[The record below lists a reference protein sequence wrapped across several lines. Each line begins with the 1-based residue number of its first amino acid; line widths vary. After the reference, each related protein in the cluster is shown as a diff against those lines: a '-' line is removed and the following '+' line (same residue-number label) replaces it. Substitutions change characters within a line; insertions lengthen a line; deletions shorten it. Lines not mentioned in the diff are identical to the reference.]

1 MKRPL
6 VIPIFIPHLGC
17 PHDCLFCNQQKIS
30 GSRRDNAQYPEIGKT
45 IEEWL
50 QHKGERDSVQ
60 VAFYGGS
67 FTCIDRPLQEK
78 MLEAVQP
85 YIKRGEV
92 DSIRCSTRPDCIDEA
107 SCQLLKRYGVTTV
120 ELGVQSFDDRV
131 LQKARRGHSG
141 LDAEK
146 AFVLLQ
152 GSGLEVGVQ
161 LMPGL
166 PGDTTG
172 TFVKTIQKTV
182 ELGPAMVRLYPCV
195 VVEQSALEN
204 LYHGGGFVPLSLK
217 KSIAVCSYTCKKLQR
232 AGIEV
237 IRMGLQP
244 SDSLATSVVA
254 GPYHPA
260 FGELVQSRIW
270 LQRLR
275 ASLVRLREGEKLE
288 IHVSHRDMS
297 AIVGQKKNNVLR
309 LEELGYKDRFSF
321 IANKNMERGSV
332 KYVVCK

>member
-1 MKRPL
+1 MKRSL

-30 GSRRDNAQYPEIGKT
+30 GSKRDSAQHPAIAET

-50 QHKGERDSVQ
+50 QRQGARDSVQ

-67 FTCIDRPLQEK
+67 FTCMDRALQEE
-78 MLEAVQP
+78 MLAAVQP
-85 YIKRGEV
+85 YLRSGRV

-120 ELGVQSFDDRV
+120 ELGVQSFDDAV
-131 LQKARRGHSG
+131 LQRARRGHSG

-146 AFVLLQ
+146 AFVLLH
-152 GSGLEVGVQ
+152 GSGIEVGIQ

-172 TFVKTIQKTV
+172 SFVQTIKKTIV
-182 ELGPAMVRLYPCV
+182 LGPAMVRLYPCV
-195 VVEQSALEN
+195 VVQQSVLEN
-204 LYHGGGFVPLSLK
+204 VYHGGGFVPLSLK
-217 KSIAVCSYTCKKLQR
+217 KSIAVCSYACNKLQR
-232 AGIEV
+232 AGIQV

-244 SDSLATSVVA
+244 SDSLAASVVA

-260 FGELVQSRIW
+260 FGELVQSRLW
-270 LQRLR
+270 LQKLR
-275 ASLVRLREGEKLE
+275 ARLARLREGEKLE
-288 IHVSHRDMS
+288 VHVSHRDMS
-297 AIVGQKKNNVLR
+297 AIIGQKKNNLQR
-309 LEELGYKDRFSF
+309 LEDLGYKDRFTF

-332 KYVVCK
+332 EYVVCK